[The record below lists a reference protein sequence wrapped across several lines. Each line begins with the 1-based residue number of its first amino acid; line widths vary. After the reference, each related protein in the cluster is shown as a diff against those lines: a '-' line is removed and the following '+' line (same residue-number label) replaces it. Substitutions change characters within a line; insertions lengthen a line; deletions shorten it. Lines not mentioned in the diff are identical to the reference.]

1 MTELNSYTDSRHK
14 KSLLV
19 DETNKLAINDGFQ
32 AASASHLHP
41 VTTVLSHA
49 VPDKL
54 SGDVGLPKE
63 HWAMIG
69 NWLEEG
75 MEWEEIL
82 GGEIR
87 G

>member
-1 MTELNSYTDSRHK
+1 M
-14 KSLLV
+14 
-19 DETNKLAINDGFQ
+19 
-32 AASASHLHP
+32 
-41 VTTVLSHA
+41 TTVLSHA